1 VWLVLLASMIPA
13 RSAEV
18 YQAAAV
24 KAAFLY
30 RFTGYV
36 DWPAAASGDEGFTI
50 AVLGSPWVGQA
61 LQQLLSGRTI
71 KDRAARVQQIDSIG
85 DLRNAQVLYIGKAF
99 NGDLSATLARVAG
112 RPLLI
117 VTDDPNGLDAGG
129 VINFVVANRR
139 VRFEVSLPAA
149 EQAGLKISSEL
160 LGVAARVRGAPKK
173 QLEPHDDTRQS
184 GPS

>member
-1 VWLVLLASMIPA
+1 VWLALLASMIPA

-36 DWPAAASGDEGFTI
+36 NWPAAASTNEGFTI
-50 AVLGSPWVGQA
+50 AVLGSPRVGQA
-61 LQQLLSGRTI
+61 LQQLLNGRTI
-71 KDRAARVQQIDSIG
+71 KDRTARVQQIDSVG
-85 DLRNAQVLYIGKAF
+85 AMRDAQVLYIGKAF
-99 NGDLSATLARVAG
+99 NGNLSATVAQLAG
-112 RPLLI
+112 RPILV
-117 VTDDPNGLDAGG
+117 VTDDPDGLDAGS
-129 VINFVVANRR
+129 VINFLVANRR
-139 VRFEVSLPAA
+139 VRFEISLPAA

-173 QLEPHDDTRQS
+173 QLEPHDDTKQS